1 MYNGIQFDRSVW
13 IILSSIQIF
22 FKKKRIYRAH
32 HFPLQKNNVHLRI
45 SSPNKVQIHPL
56 VYYTRNQH
64 IFCYIVYIFSSKVL
78 TRRIDSSLQIRTPP
92 LRERPPYRVT
102 YTKAG
107 SLSSVWWMSFGTECL
122 SNPLHH
128 ASILP

>member
-1 MYNGIQFDRSVW
+1 MEFN
-13 IILSSIQIF
+13 SIGMDNSLLDPNF
-22 FKKKRIYRAH
+22 LKKKEFIVHITFR
-32 HFPLQKNNVHLRI
+32 PLQKNNVHLRI